1 MRTFVLLFAL
11 VAAALACDTLDL
23 GVYTCT
29 VDAPSSSPS
38 TAVFTV
44 TSGGTYT
51 LTVAGLTQGCIAA
64 GTYATDED
72 TLTITDTDGFL
83 DCVVNSDQN
92 LESLV
97 FACDFDSDCN
107 QFECVTSQENGST
120 SFDCDA
126 TATASVSSEQSSQS
140 NPVTGG
146 SPQSPESSN
155 PLTGSKISN
164 PVTGGSPQSPE
175 SSNPL
180 TGSKISNP
188 VTGGSPDSSSS
199 ASLFAGILGLV
210 ACVFLL

>member
-97 FACDFDSDCN
+97 FACDIDSDCN

-126 TATASVSSEQSSQS
+126 AATASI
-140 NPVTGG
+140 
-146 SPQSPESSN
+146 SPESSN

-164 PVTGGSPQSPE
+164 GLTGG
-175 SSNPL
+175 N
-180 TGSKISNP
+180 
-188 VTGGSPDSSSS
+188 SSSS
-199 ASLFAGILGLV
+199 ASLFAGLLGLV